1 MGFLHHTFS
10 DLYARRDN
18 WLTRIDVRIKMLY
31 VISLLS
37 LNVWAKNVSVP
48 LFFLAVSFLLLFSIK
63 IPFMA
68 IMRNMSLPIMFAIL
82 ILIMKGLHEGEQVWL
97 SISILGYNLDF
108 KGEGIS
114 SGLHI
119 CSKVLGGVSLLML
132 FSFTT
137 TISRLCAGM
146 TWFHIPNTVIELLAF
161 MYRYIFLFLD
171 EVSTMWT
178 AQKSRLGHASWEKTI
193 RSLGILGGLLVIRA
207 FDRAERTHEAMYAR
221 GYEGGG
227 ILTIP
232 LSPWRKR
239 EYASFIGMVFM
250 IPILIYMGKIPLW

>member
-31 VISLLS
+31 VMALLS
-37 LNVWAKNVSVP
+37 INVWAKNITIP
-48 LFFLAVSFLLLFSIK
+48 LFFLVGSFLLLFSIR
-63 IPFMA
+63 IPFLA
-68 IMRNMSLPIMFAIL
+68 IIRNMSLPMVFATL
-82 ILIMKGLHEGEQVWL
+82 ILLVKGLHEGEQAWL
-97 SISILGYNLDF
+97 SFSILGYSLVF
-108 KGEGIS
+108 KGEGIW

-119 CSKVLGGVSLLML
+119 CSKVLGGVSLLMI

-146 TWFHIPNTVIELLAF
+146 TWFRIPNTVVELLAF
-161 MYRYIFLFLD
+161 MYRYIFLLFD

-178 AQKSRLGHASWEKTI
+178 AQKSRLGHASWKKTI

-207 FDRAERTHEAMYAR
+207 FDRAERTREAMSAR

-232 LSPWRKR
+232 LSPWRRK
-239 EYASFIGMVFM
+239 EYASFLGIVLM
-250 IPILIYMGKIPLW
+250 IPILIYMGKIALW